1 VLALVLGVLAGA
13 GSLPAQPVEAQP
25 FGTVVVQK
33 QLVLP
38 SGAAAMVQDLS
49 GFVFVLRSGGQDQ
62 PMPPTNAAGQTSVGV
77 APGNYTITEEPRA
90 GATFLGT
97 FIGNQRVDSFAVAAG
112 QTVTLNA
119 VNQVSGSAGIQIV
132 KQILD
137 ANNNVIQTQGT
148 MVTGVTYTV
157 TGPNNFSTT
166 VQTNAMGQ
174 ALLTNLAAG
183 AYTVTEQVPPGYVLV
198 NATVDGALAPSTP
211 QFQVNAGQTRVVLF
225 NNRQVTSGTVTITK
239 QIVDA
244 NNNVVAGASRS
255 GFSFTLTCPTAASQS
270 AVTDANGVATFTN
283 VPAGVCQ
290 LTETL
295 PAGFTFVSG
304 QVGTTTPVM
313 TNPGNYTV
321 TAGQPLTINVIN
333 RQAPTQPQ
341 TEAIGLIAG
350 CNNVALTWAMGT
362 PVSTVAAAVT
372 PANAV
377 EAIWRQT
384 VVGDRLVF
392 QAWSPAPGAPSDY
405 TVTGVRPE
413 AAWICVRFPA
423 TLNRPV
429 LN

>member
-1 VLALVLGVLAGA
+1 
-13 GSLPAQPVEAQP
+13 
-25 FGTVVVQK
+25 
-33 QLVLP
+33 
-38 SGAAAMVQDLS
+38 
-49 GFVFVLRSGGQDQ
+49 
-62 PMPPTNAAGQTSVGV
+62 
-77 APGNYTITEEPRA
+77 
-90 GATFLGT
+90 
-97 FIGNQRVDSFAVAAG
+97 
-112 QTVTLNA
+112 
-119 VNQVSGSAGIQIV
+119 
-132 KQILD
+132 
-137 ANNNVIQTQGT
+137 
-148 MVTGVTYTV
+148 
-157 TGPNNFSTT
+157 
-166 VQTNAMGQ
+166 MGQ

-255 GFSFTLTCPTAASQS
+255 GFAFTLTCPTAASQS
-270 AVTDANGVATFTN
+270 AITDANGVATFTN
-283 VPAGVCQ
+283 VPAGTCQ

-333 RQAPTQPQ
+333 RQAATQPQ

-350 CNNVALTWAMGT
+350 CNNTALTWPMGT

-405 TVTGVRPE
+405 MVTGVRPE